1 MASGRHA
8 TRQWIGT
15 RTHSTSLGFD
25 ARNADNWR
33 PLNPSGCAMFVPG
46 QRWIS
51 TAEPELGLG
60 TVLRVEGRGVQVLFA
75 KAGVLRPYAA
85 DSAPLV
91 RAEFRA
97 GQRVAGKGI
106 AFLVERVEIK
116 EELLIYRGEGREL
129 HEGQLDDEQS
139 VSQADDRLI
148 GGRTDPVS
156 QFELRLEGL
165 RRRAEAR
172 RSPMWGLGAARVG
185 LVPHQ
190 LRVAGIA
197 AARRPP
203 RVLLADEVGLGK
215 TIEAGM
221 IVARQLAT
229 GRAARVLLLLPD
241 TLVYQ
246 WFVELLRRFNLSFAI
261 YDEERCEALDLPLDG
276 ATAPANPF
284 EDEQLVIADFAFL
297 EANPK
302 RAQQLLDAPWDLLVV
317 DEAHHLAWTPA
328 AASPRYTLVEQLA
341 AKTPGVILLTATP
354 EQLGRS
360 GHFARLRLLDP
371 QRYHDLDADLA
382 EAEGFQS
389 LSRIADKLLDGE
401 ALDAAQ
407 LATLRNAFA
416 GDAALE
422 ARLADTTRPEHA
434 REILAALIDRHGTGR
449 AMFRNRRAGI
459 GGFPQRLPQWQVLD
473 AAGLDEAM
481 RQALLAEF
489 HADIQQPPPVLELDY
504 ANDPRL
510 NALVELLDAHPQ
522 DKFLLIC
529 RSQAKVLAL
538 EEALRTRS
546 GAGIARFHEGLGIV
560 QRDRNAAYF
569 AQPDGARLLLCSEIG
584 SEGRNFQFAHRLVL
598 WDLPLDPDLL
608 EQRIGRLDR
617 IGQAHDISIHILAVA
632 DSAQHVLARW
642 YDEGV
647 DAFRQS
653 PADGRELLRRYGD
666 TLAQLADQHARGDD
680 GRDQELDALLVET
693 RAAHE
698 QMAELIHE
706 GRDHLLELAASRDPH
721 AEELAQAFRREDE
734 DPSRD
739 AFVQRLLEAYGIH
752 AEELGGKVL
761 LLDPQYLST
770 DALPGFAEGPQS
782 ATFSRAV
789 ALAREELPL
798 LRLDHP
804 MIAGAL
810 DLALSG
816 EQGNAAFM
824 VDDALPP
831 RSALLQAVFV
841 LECVA
846 DRRLD
851 AERFLPALPITV
863 TVDTRLAERADFEP
877 SEAALRK
884 AADRNIEVPRYRKF
898 LAKLVPP
905 MLEKAELATGARAQ
919 AMIAAAMAEAGAA
932 LDAEL
937 SRLEALRAVNPSIS
951 AAEIAT
957 LAAERDALLTA
968 LPQSRLRLDAV
979 RFVVS
984 ADFLALR

>member
-1 MASGRHA
+1 
-8 TRQWIGT
+8 
-15 RTHSTSLGFD
+15 
-25 ARNADNWR
+25 
-33 PLNPSGCAMFVPG
+33 MFVPG

-51 TAEPELGLG
+51 SAEPELGLG

-75 KAGVLRPYAA
+75 KAGVLRPYAM
-85 DSAPLV
+85 DSAPLL

-106 AFLVERVEIK
+106 AFLVERVEIR
-116 EELLIYRGEGREL
+116 EGLLIYRGEGREL
-129 HEGQLDDEQS
+129 EEGQLDDEQS

-148 GGRTDPVS
+148 GGRTDPVA

-165 RRRAEAR
+165 KRRAEAR
-172 RSPMWGLGAARVG
+172 RSPMWGLGAARIG

-197 AARRPP
+197 SARRPP

-221 IVARQLAT
+221 IIARQLAT
-229 GRAARVLLLLPD
+229 GRASRVLLLLPD

-261 YDEERCEALDLPLDG
+261 YDEERCEALEQDDG
-276 ATAPANPF
+276 NPF
-284 EDEQLVIADFAFL
+284 EDEQLVIADFGFL
-297 EANPK
+297 ENSPK
-302 RAQQLLDAPWDLLVV
+302 HAQQLLDAPWDLLVV
-317 DEAHHLAWTPA
+317 DEAHHLAWSPE
-328 AASPRYTLVEQLA
+328 AASPRYTMVEQLA
-341 AKTPGVILLTATP
+341 ARIPGVILLTATP

-371 QRYHDLDADLA
+371 QRYHDLDGYLA
-382 EAEGFQS
+382 ESDTYQA
-389 LSRIADKLLDGE
+389 LSKIADRLLDGE
-401 ALDAAQ
+401 ALDDAQRATLTEAFRGDEALTTQ
-407 LATLRNAFA
+407 LADSTKPAN
-416 GDAALE
+416 
-422 ARLADTTRPEHA
+422 A
-434 REILAALIDRHGTGR
+434 RELLAALIDRHGTGR
-449 AMFRNRRAGI
+449 AMFRNNRAGV
-459 GGFPQRLPQWQVLD
+459 GGFPKRLPEWHLLD
-473 AAGLDEAM
+473 ADTIDEST
-481 RQALLAEF
+481 RQSLLAEF
-489 HADIQQPPPVLELDY
+489 HADIQQPPALIEVDY
-504 ANDPRL
+504 SADPRID
-510 NALVELLDAHPQ
+510 ALIALLDRYSQ

-538 EEALRTRS
+538 EEVLRTRS
-546 GAGIARFHEGLGIV
+546 GVGVARFHEGLGII

-584 SEGRNFQFAHRLVL
+584 SEGRNFQFAHRLIL

-617 IGQAHDISIHILAVA
+617 IGQKHDINVHILAVA

-647 DAFRQS
+647 DAFRMS
-653 PADGRELLRRYGD
+653 PADGRELLRRYGEPL
-666 TLAQLADQHARGDD
+666 TRLADEHARGDD
-680 GRDQELDALLVET
+680 NRDQELDALLT
-693 RAAHE
+693 DTHASHE
-698 QMAELIHE
+698 QMAELIRG
-706 GRDHLLELAASRDPH
+706 GRDHLLELAASRDLH
-721 AEELAQAFRREDE
+721 ADELQQAFAREDF
-734 DPSRD
+734 DPARD
-739 AFVQRLLEAYGIH
+739 AFVQRLLEGFGIH
-752 AEELGGKVL
+752 PEELGSQVL

-782 ATFSRAV
+782 VTFAREV

-804 MIAGAL
+804 LVAGAL
-810 DLALSG
+810 DLALSS

-824 VDDALPP
+824 VDDELPA
-831 RSALLQAVFV
+831 RSALLQVV
-841 LECVA
+841 YLLECVA

-851 AERFLPALPITV
+851 AERFLPTLPIVITM
-863 TVDTRLAERADFEP
+863 DTRLVERVDFQP
-877 SEAALRK
+877 SQTSLRRAATRT
-884 AADRNIEVPRYRKF
+884 IEVARYRKF
-898 LAKLVPP
+898 LGKLVPP
-905 MLEKAELATGARAQ
+905 MLARAETLAGERGQASIDEAVSLAT
-919 AMIAAAMAEAGAA
+919 ET

-937 SRLEALRAVNPSIS
+937 SRLLALRAVNPSVS
-951 AAEIAT
+951 EAEIAAVAEERT
-957 LAAERDALLTA
+957 QLLAA

-984 ADFLALR
+984 GDFLALR

>member
-1 MASGRHA
+1 
-8 TRQWIGT
+8 
-15 RTHSTSLGFD
+15 
-25 ARNADNWR
+25 
-33 PLNPSGCAMFVPG
+33 MFVPG

-75 KAGVLRPYAA
+75 KAGVLRPYAV

-139 VSQADDRLI
+139 VSQADDRLV
-148 GGRTDPVS
+148 GGRTDPIA

-165 RRRAEAR
+165 RRRAAAR
-172 RSPMWGLGAARVG
+172 RSPSWGLGAARIG

-197 AARRPP
+197 ASRRPP
-203 RVLLADEVGLGK
+203 RILLADEVGLGK

-221 IVARQLAT
+221 ILARQLAT
-229 GRAARVLLLLPD
+229 GRAQRVLILLPD

-246 WFVELLRRFNLSFAI
+246 WFVELFRRFNLSFAI
-261 YDEERCEALDLPLDG
+261 YDEERCEALEQSDS
-276 ATAPANPF
+276 TSNPF
-284 EDEQLVIADFAFL
+284 EDEQLVIADFSFL
-297 EANPK
+297 EQSPK
-302 RAQQLLDAPWDLLVV
+302 RAEQLLQAPWDLLVV
-317 DEAHHLAWTPA
+317 DEAHHLAWSPDV
-328 AASPRYTLVEQLA
+328 ASPRYTLVEKLA
-341 AKTPGVILLTATP
+341 AITPGVILLTATP

-371 QRYHDLDADLA
+371 QRYHDLDGYLA
-382 EAEGFQS
+382 EADSFQN
-389 LSRIADKLLDGE
+389 LSRMTDALLDGE
-401 ALDAAQ
+401 PLDAEQRAV
-407 LATLRNAFA
+407 LADAFRN
-416 GDAALE
+416 DEALT
-422 ARLADTTRPEHA
+422 ARLADTTKPENA

-449 AMFRNRRAGI
+449 SMFRNRRAGI
-459 GGFPQRLPQWQVLD
+459 GGFPKRLPVWHLLD
-473 AAGLDEAM
+473 ADNVDDNT
-481 RQALLAEF
+481 RQMLLAEF
-489 HADIQQPPPVLELDY
+489 HADIQQPSPVLELDY
-504 ANDPRL
+504 ANDPRVD
-510 NALVELLDAHPQ
+510 ALVELLQEHAQ

-546 GAGIARFHEGLGIV
+546 GVGVARFHEGLGIV

-617 IGQAHDISIHILAVA
+617 IGQKHDISIHILAIT

-642 YDEGV
+642 YDQGI
-647 DAFRQS
+647 DAFRSS
-653 PADGRELLRRYGD
+653 PSDGRELLRRYGES
-666 TLAQLADQHARGDD
+666 LAKLADEHARGSD
-680 GRDQELDALLVET
+680 GRDQELDALIAET
-693 RAAHE
+693 RASHE
-698 QMAELIHE
+698 EMAELIRA
-706 GRDHLLELAASRDPH
+706 GRDHLLELASSRDPH
-721 AEELAQAFRREDE
+721 ADDLHSAFTREDN
-734 DPSRD
+734 DPARD
-739 AFVQRLLEAYGIH
+739 AFVQRLLEQYGIH
-752 AEELGGKVL
+752 AEDLGSKVV

-782 ATFSRAV
+782 VTFDRDV

-798 LRLDHP
+798 LRFDHP
-804 MIAGAL
+804 MVAAAL

-824 VDDALPP
+824 VDDVLPP
-831 RSALLQAVFV
+831 RSALLQAVFL

-846 DRRLD
+846 DRKLD
-851 AERFLPALPITV
+851 PERFLPTSPIVV
-863 TVDTRLAERADFEP
+863 TIDTRLAERADFEP
-877 SEAALRK
+877 SDIALRK
-884 AADRNIEVPRYRKF
+884 AADRNIEVARYRKF
-898 LAKLVPP
+898 LTKLVPP
-905 MLEKAELATGARAQ
+905 MLEKAEVVAGQRGQALIDDAVALATDT
-919 AMIAAAMAEAGAA
+919 
-932 LDAEL
+932 LDADL
-937 SRLEALRAVNPSIS
+937 SRLLSLRAVNPSIS
-951 AAEIAT
+951 EAEIAAVSEERSAL
-957 LAAERDALLTA
+957 LAA
-968 LPQSRLRLDAV
+968 LPLSRLRLDAV

>member
-1 MASGRHA
+1 M
-8 TRQWIGT
+8 
-15 RTHSTSLGFD
+15 
-25 ARNADNWR
+25 
-33 PLNPSGCAMFVPG
+33 
-46 QRWIS
+46 
-51 TAEPELGLG
+51 
-60 TVLRVEGRGVQVLFA
+60 QVLFA
-75 KAGVLRPYAA
+75 KAGVLRPYAV
-85 DSAPLV
+85 DSAPLL

-106 AFLVERVEIK
+106 AFLVERVEIRND
-116 EELLIYRGEGREL
+116 LLIYRGEGREL
-129 HEGQLDDEQS
+129 EEGQLDDEQS
-139 VSQADDRLI
+139 VSQADDRLV
-148 GGRTDPVS
+148 GGRTDPVA
-156 QFELRLEGL
+156 QFELRLDGL
-165 RRRAEAR
+165 TRRAEAR
-172 RSPMWGLGAARVG
+172 RSPVWGLGAARVG

-221 IVARQLAT
+221 IIARQLAT
-229 GRAARVLLLLPD
+229 GRASRVLVLLPD

-261 YDEERCEALDLPLDG
+261 YDEERCEALQPSGDDDASDAG
-276 ATAPANPF
+276 NPF
-284 EDEQLVIADFAFL
+284 EDEQLVIADFGFL
-297 EANPK
+297 ENSPK
-302 RAQQLLDAPWDLLVV
+302 HAAQLLDAPWDLLVV
-317 DEAHHLAWTPA
+317 DEAHHLEWSPE
-328 AASPRYTLVEQLA
+328 AASPRYTMVEQLA

-371 QRYHDLDADLA
+371 QRYHDLDGYLA
-382 EAEGFQS
+382 EADTFME
-389 LSRIADKLLDGE
+389 LSKIADRLLDGE
-401 ALDAAQ
+401 ALSDAQRDTLAEAFQGDEALTAQ
-407 LATLRNAFA
+407 LAESTKPVN
-416 GDAALE
+416 
-422 ARLADTTRPEHA
+422 A
-434 REILAALIDRHGTGR
+434 RELLAALIDRHGTGR

-459 GGFPQRLPQWQVLD
+459 GGFPKRLPEWHLL
-473 AAGLDEAM
+473 AADTLEEST
-481 RQALLAEF
+481 RQSLLAEF
-489 HADIQQPPPVLELDY
+489 HADIQQPPALIEVDY
-504 ANDPRL
+504 SADPRIDTL
-510 NALVELLDAHPQ
+510 IALLDQHPQ

-538 EEALRTRS
+538 EDALRTKS
-546 GAGIARFHEGLGIV
+546 GVGVARFHEGLGIV

-584 SEGRNFQFAHRLVL
+584 SEGRNFQFAHRLIL

-617 IGQAHDISIHILAVA
+617 IGQKHDISIHILVVA

-647 DAFRQS
+647 DAFRVS
-653 PADGRELLRRYGD
+653 PADGRELLRRYGEP
-666 TLAQLADQHARGDD
+666 LARLADEHARGDD
-680 GRDQELDALLVET
+680 NRDQELDALLTDT
-693 RAAHE
+693 RASHQ
-698 QMAELIHE
+698 QMAELIRG
-706 GRDHLLELAASRDPH
+706 GRDHLLELAASRDLH
-721 AEELAQAFRREDE
+721 ADELQQAFAREDH
-734 DPSRD
+734 DPGRD
-739 AFVQRLLEAYGIH
+739 AFIQRLLEAFGIH
-752 AEELGGKVL
+752 AEELGGRVL
-761 LLDPQYLST
+761 LLDPQYLAT

-782 ATFSRAV
+782 VTFAREV

-804 MIAGAL
+804 LVIGAL

-824 VDDALPP
+824 VEDDLPV
-831 RSALLQAVFV
+831 RTALLQAVYV

-851 AERFLPALPITV
+851 AERFLPALPIVV
-863 TVDTRLAERADFEP
+863 TIDTKLAERVDFRP
-877 SEAALRK
+877 SDASLRRAASRT
-884 AADRNIEVPRYRKF
+884 IEVARYRKF
-898 LAKLVPP
+898 LGKLVPP
-905 MLEKAELATGARAQ
+905 MLERAETLAVARGQANINDALELATTT
-919 AMIAAAMAEAGAA
+919 

-937 SRLEALRAVNPSIS
+937 SRLLALRAVNPSIS
-951 AAEIAT
+951 ETEIAT
-957 LAAERDALLTA
+957 IVSERSELLAA

-984 ADFLALR
+984 PDFLVLR

>member
-1 MASGRHA
+1 
-8 TRQWIGT
+8 
-15 RTHSTSLGFD
+15 
-25 ARNADNWR
+25 
-33 PLNPSGCAMFVPG
+33 MFVPG

-51 TAEPELGLG
+51 SAEPELGLG

-75 KAGVLRPYAA
+75 KAGVLRPYAI
-85 DSAPLV
+85 DSAPLL

-106 AFLVERVEIK
+106 AFLVERVEIRND
-116 EELLIYRGEGREL
+116 LLIYRGEGREL
-129 HEGQLDDEQS
+129 EEGQLDDEQS

-148 GGRTDPVS
+148 GGRTDPVA

-165 RRRAEAR
+165 
-172 RSPMWGLGAARVG
+172 GAARIG
-185 LVPHQ
+185 LIPHQ

-197 AARRPP
+197 SARRPP

-221 IVARQLAT
+221 IIARQLAT
-229 GRAARVLLLLPD
+229 GRASRVLLLLPD

-261 YDEERCEALDLPLDG
+261 YDEERCEALEQSGMDHSDEEPSG
-276 ATAPANPF
+276 NGGNPF
-284 EDEQLVIADFAFL
+284 EDEQLVIADFGFL
-297 EANPK
+297 ENSPK
-302 RAQQLLDAPWDLLVV
+302 YAAKLLDAPWDLLVV
-317 DEAHHLAWTPA
+317 DEAHHLAWSPETS
-328 AASPRYTLVEQLA
+328 SPRYSMVERLA
-341 AKTPGVILLTATP
+341 AVIPGVILLTATP

-371 QRYHDLDADLA
+371 QRYHDLDGYLA
-382 EAEGFQS
+382 EADGYQA
-389 LSRIADKLLDGE
+389 LSKIANRLLAGE
-401 ALDAAQ
+401 AL
-407 LATLRNAFA
+407 
-416 GDAALE
+416 GDAEQSALTE
-422 ARLADTTRPEHA
+422 AFRGDQALTALLADASKPANA
-434 REILAALIDRHGTGR
+434 RELLAALIDRHGTGR

-459 GGFPQRLPQWQVLD
+459 GGFPNRLPQWHLID
-473 AAGLDEAM
+473 AGKLSESM
-481 RQALLAEF
+481 RQSLLAEF
-489 HADIQQPPPVLELDY
+489 HADIQQPPALIEVDY
-504 ANDPRL
+504 SNDPRIDTL
-510 NALVELLDAHPQ
+510 IELLDAHPK

-529 RSQAKVLAL
+529 RTQAKVVAL

-546 GAGIARFHEGLGIV
+546 GVGVARFHEGLGIV

-569 AQPDGARLLLCSEIG
+569 AQPDGARVLLCSEIG

-617 IGQAHDISIHILAVA
+617 IGQRHDIGIHILAVA

-647 DAFRQS
+647 DAFHVS
-653 PADGRELLRRYGD
+653 PADGRELLRRFGEP
-666 TLAQLADQHARGDD
+666 LARLADEHARGDD
-680 GRDQELDALLVET
+680 NRDQELDVLLAET
-693 RAAHE
+693 RASHE
-698 QMAELIHE
+698 QMAELINA
-706 GRDHLLELAASRDPH
+706 GRDHLLELAASRDLH
-721 AEELAQAFRREDE
+721 ADELQQAFVREDR
-734 DPSRD
+734 DPGRD
-739 AFVQRLLEAYGIH
+739 AFVQRLLEAFGIH
-752 AEELGGKVL
+752 PEDLGSKVL

-782 ATFSRAV
+782 VTFDRDV
-789 ALAREELPL
+789 ALAREDLPL

-804 MIAGAL
+804 LVAGAM

-824 VDDALPP
+824 VDEVLPA
-831 RSALLQAVFV
+831 RTALLQSVYV

-851 AERFLPALPITV
+851 AHRFLQALPIVV
-863 TVDTRLAERADFEP
+863 TVDTRLSERGDFVP
-877 SEAALRK
+877 SENALRK
-884 AADRNIEVPRYRKF
+884 AADRNIEVGRYRKF

-905 MLEKAELATGARAQ
+905 MLERAEKIATGRGQ
-919 AMIAAAMAEAGAA
+919 ASIDDAVKQATDT

-937 SRLEALRAVNPSIS
+937 SRLLALRAVNPSVS
-951 AAEIAT
+951 DAEIAAVT
-957 LAAERDALLTA
+957 DERTALLAA

-984 ADFLALR
+984 GDFLALR

>member
-1 MASGRHA
+1 
-8 TRQWIGT
+8 
-15 RTHSTSLGFD
+15 
-25 ARNADNWR
+25 
-33 PLNPSGCAMFVPG
+33 MFVPG

-116 EELLIYRGEGREL
+116 EDLLIYRGEGREL

-148 GGRTDPVS
+148 GGRTDPVA
-156 QFELRLEGL
+156 QFELRVEGL

-172 RSPMWGLGAARVG
+172 RSPAWGLGAARVG

-197 AARRPP
+197 SARRPP

-221 IVARQLAT
+221 IMARQLAT
-229 GRAARVLLLLPD
+229 GRASRVLLLLPD

-261 YDEERCEALDLPLDG
+261 YDEERCEALTLSEEGKDAG
-276 ATAPANPF
+276 NPF

-317 DEAHHLAWTPA
+317 DEAHHLAWTPE
-328 AASPRYTLVEQLA
+328 AASPRYTLVERLA

-371 QRYHDLDADLA
+371 QRYHDLDAYLA
-382 EAEGFQS
+382 EAERFQP

-401 ALDAAQ
+401 ALDEAQ
-407 LATLRNAFA
+407 LATLRSAFT

-422 ARLADTTRPEHA
+422 ARLANTTKPEHA

-459 GGFPQRLPQWQVLD
+459 GGFPQRVPQWHVLD
-473 AAGLDEAM
+473 AAGLDEAA

-489 HADIQQPPPVLELDY
+489 HADIQQPPPVLEHDY

-510 NALVELLDAHPQ
+510 DALVALLDAHPQ

-617 IGQAHDISIHILAVA
+617 IGQTHDISIHILAMA

-653 PADGRELLRRYGD
+653 PADGRELLRRYGG
-666 TLAQLADQHARGDD
+666 TLAQLADQHARGGD
-680 GRDQELDALLVET
+680 GRDQELDVLLAET

-698 QMAELIHE
+698 QMAELIRE

-721 AEELAQAFRREDE
+721 AEELSQAFRREDE
-734 DPSRD
+734 DPARD
-739 AFVQRLLEAYGIH
+739 AFVQRVLETYGVH

-831 RSALLQAVFV
+831 RSALLQTVFV

-863 TVDTRLAERADFEP
+863 TIDTRLAERADFEP

-905 MLEKAELATGARAQ
+905 MLEKAELAARTRAQ
-919 AMIAAAMAEAGAA
+919 AMIDTAMAEAGAA

-937 SRLEALRAVNPSIS
+937 SRLQALRAVNPSIS
-951 AAEIAT
+951 TAEIAT
-957 LAAERDALLTA
+957 LAAERAALLAA

>member
-1 MASGRHA
+1 
-8 TRQWIGT
+8 
-15 RTHSTSLGFD
+15 
-25 ARNADNWR
+25 
-33 PLNPSGCAMFVPG
+33 MFVPG

-51 TAEPELGLG
+51 SAEPELGLG

-75 KAGVLRPYAA
+75 KAGVLRPYAI
-85 DSAPLV
+85 DSAPLL

-106 AFLVERVEIK
+106 AFLVERVEIR

-129 HEGQLDDEQS
+129 EEGQLDDEQS

-148 GGRTDPVS
+148 GGRTDAVA

-165 RRRAEAR
+165 KRRAQAR
-172 RSPMWGLGAARVG
+172 RSPMWGLGAARIG

-197 AARRPP
+197 SARRPP

-221 IVARQLAT
+221 IIARQLAT
-229 GRAARVLLLLPD
+229 GRASRVLLLLPD

-261 YDEERCEALDLPLDG
+261 YDEERCEALTQSGEQQAGDDS
-276 ATAPANPF
+276 NPF
-284 EDEQLVIADFAFL
+284 EDEQLVIADFGFL
-297 EANPK
+297 ENSPK
-302 RAQQLLDAPWDLLVV
+302 HAQQLLDAPWDLLVV
-317 DEAHHLAWTPA
+317 DEAHHLAWSPET
-328 AASPRYTLVEQLA
+328 ASPRYTMVERLA
-341 AKTPGVILLTATP
+341 AAIPGVILLTATP

-371 QRYHDLDADLA
+371 QRYYDLDGYLA
-382 EAEGFQS
+382 EADAYQA
-389 LSRIADKLLDGE
+389 LSKIADRLLDGS
-401 ALDAAQ
+401 ALDDAQRTTLAEAFHGDESLIAQ
-407 LATLRNAFA
+407 LAESTKPAN
-416 GDAALE
+416 
-422 ARLADTTRPEHA
+422 A
-434 REILAALIDRHGTGR
+434 RELLAALIDRHGTGR
-449 AMFRNRRAGI
+449 AMFRNNRAGV
-459 GGFPQRLPQWQVLD
+459 GGFPKRQPEWHLLD
-473 AAGLDEAM
+473 AETLQEST
-481 RQALLAEF
+481 RQSLLAEF
-489 HADIQQPPPVLELDY
+489 HADIQQPPPLIEVDY
-504 ANDPRL
+504 STDPRIDTL
-510 NALVELLDAHPQ
+510 IALLDQHPQ

-529 RSQAKVLAL
+529 RSHAKVLAL
-538 EEALRTRS
+538 EDVLRTRS
-546 GAGIARFHEGLGIV
+546 GVAVARFHEGLGIV

-584 SEGRNFQFAHRLVL
+584 SEGRNFQFAHRLIL

-617 IGQAHDISIHILAVA
+617 IGQKHDINIHILAVA

-642 YDEGV
+642 YDEGI
-647 DAFRQS
+647 DAFHLS
-653 PADGRELLRRYGD
+653 PADGRELLRRYGEP
-666 TLAQLADQHARGDD
+666 LARLADEHARGDD
-680 GRDQELDALLVET
+680 NRDQELDVLLAET
-693 RAAHE
+693 RASHE
-698 QMAELIHE
+698 QMAELIRG
-706 GRDHLLELAASRDPH
+706 GRDHLLELAASRDLH
-721 AEELAQAFRREDE
+721 ADELQQSFAREDV
-734 DPSRD
+734 DPGRD
-739 AFVQRLLEAYGIH
+739 AFVQRLLEAFGIH
-752 AEELGGKVL
+752 AEELGGQVL

-782 ATFSRAV
+782 VTFARDV

-804 MIAGAL
+804 LVAGAM

-824 VDDALPP
+824 VDDVLPA
-831 RSALLQAVFV
+831 RTALLQAIYV

-851 AERFLPALPITV
+851 AERFLPTLPIVV
-863 TVDTRLAERADFEP
+863 TVDTRLAERSDFAP
-877 SEAALRK
+877 SDIALRK
-884 AADRNIEVPRYRKF
+884 AADRNIEVVRYRKF
-898 LAKLVPP
+898 LGKLVPP
-905 MLEKAELATGARAQ
+905 MLARAETLATARGQASIDEAVSLATGT
-919 AMIAAAMAEAGAA
+919 

-937 SRLEALRAVNPSIS
+937 SRLLALQTVNPSVS
-951 AAEIAT
+951 ETEITAVADERT
-957 LAAERDALLTA
+957 RLLAA
-968 LPQSRLRLDAV
+968 LPLSRLRLDSV

>member
-1 MASGRHA
+1 
-8 TRQWIGT
+8 
-15 RTHSTSLGFD
+15 
-25 ARNADNWR
+25 
-33 PLNPSGCAMFVPG
+33 MFVPG

-75 KAGVLRPYAA
+75 KAGVLRPYAV

-106 AFLVERVEIK
+106 AFLVEQVEIR
-116 EELLIYRGEGREL
+116 EDLLIYRGEGREL

-148 GGRTDPVS
+148 GGRTDSVA
-156 QFELRLEGL
+156 QFELRVEGL

-172 RSPMWGLGAARVG
+172 RSPAWGLGAARVG

-197 AARRPP
+197 SARRPP

-229 GRAARVLLLLPD
+229 GRASRVLLLLPD

-261 YDEERCEALDLPLDG
+261 YDEERCEALSLSDEG
-276 ATAPANPF
+276 EASGNPF

-317 DEAHHLAWTPA
+317 DEAHHLAWTPE
-328 AASPRYTLVEQLA
+328 AASPRYTLAERLA

-371 QRYHDLDADLA
+371 QRYHDLDAYLA
-382 EAEGFQS
+382 EAERFQP
-389 LSRIADKLLDGE
+389 LSQVADKLLDGE
-401 ALDAAQ
+401 ALSDAE
-407 LATLRNAFA
+407 LAMLRNAFV

-459 GGFPQRLPQWQVLD
+459 GGFPQRVPQWQVLD
-473 AAGLDEAM
+473 AADVDEAM
-481 RQALLAEF
+481 RQSLLAEF
-489 HADIQQPPPVLELDY
+489 HADIQQPSPVLEHDY

-510 NALVELLDAHPQ
+510 EALVELLDAHPQ

-617 IGQAHDISIHILAVA
+617 IGQTHDISIHILAVA

-647 DAFRQS
+647 DAFRLS

-666 TLAQLADQHARGDD
+666 TLARLADQHARGDD
-680 GRDQELDALLVET
+680 GRDQELDVLLAET

-698 QMAELIHE
+698 QMAELIRE

-721 AEELAQAFRREDE
+721 AEELGQAFRREDE

-770 DALPGFAEGPQS
+770 DALPGFAEGPLS

-824 VDDALPP
+824 VDDMLPP
-831 RSALLQAVFV
+831 RSALLQSVFV

-863 TVDTRLAERADFEP
+863 TIDTKLVEREDFQP
-877 SEAALRK
+877 SDTALRK

-905 MLEKAELATGARAQ
+905 MLEKAEQTARSRAQ
-919 AMIAAAMAEAGAA
+919 AMIDDAVAEAGAT

-937 SRLEALRAVNPSIS
+937 SRLQALRTVNPSIS

-957 LAAERDALLTA
+957 VAAERDALLAA

>member
-1 MASGRHA
+1 M
-8 TRQWIGT
+8 
-15 RTHSTSLGFD
+15 
-25 ARNADNWR
+25 
-33 PLNPSGCAMFVPG
+33 MFVPG

-51 TAEPELGLG
+51 SAEPELGLG

-75 KAGVLRPYAA
+75 KAGVLRPYAM
-85 DSAPLV
+85 DSAPLL

-106 AFLVERVEIK
+106 AFLVERVEIR
-116 EELLIYRGEGREL
+116 EGLLIYRGEGREL
-129 HEGQLDDEQS
+129 EEGQLDDEQS

-148 GGRTDPVS
+148 GGRTDPVA

-165 RRRAEAR
+165 KRRAEAR
-172 RSPMWGLGAARVG
+172 RSPMWGLGAARIG

-197 AARRPP
+197 SARRPP

-221 IVARQLAT
+221 IIARQLAT
-229 GRAARVLLLLPD
+229 GRASRVLLLLPD

-246 WFVELLRRFNLSFAI
+246 WFVEMLRRFNLSFAI
-261 YDEERCEALDLPLDG
+261 YDEERCEALEQDDG
-276 ATAPANPF
+276 NPF
-284 EDEQLVIADFAFL
+284 EDEQLVIADFGFL
-297 EANPK
+297 ENSPK
-302 RAQQLLDAPWDLLVV
+302 HAQQLLDAPWDLLVV
-317 DEAHHLAWTPA
+317 DEAHHLAWSPDV
-328 AASPRYTLVEQLA
+328 ASPRYTMVEQLA
-341 AKTPGVILLTATP
+341 ARIPGVILLTATP

-371 QRYHDLDADLA
+371 QRYHDLDGYLA
-382 EAEGFQS
+382 EADTYQA
-389 LSRIADKLLDGE
+389 LSKIADRLLDREPLDDAQRAALAE
-401 ALDAAQ
+401 AFHGDETLTAQ
-407 LATLRNAFA
+407 LAGSMKPAN
-416 GDAALE
+416 
-422 ARLADTTRPEHA
+422 A
-434 REILAALIDRHGTGR
+434 RELLAALIDRHGTGR
-449 AMFRNRRAGI
+449 AMFRNNRAGV
-459 GGFPQRLPQWQVLD
+459 GGFPKRLPEWHLLD
-473 AAGLDEAM
+473 ADTVEEST

-489 HADIQQPPPVLELDY
+489 HADIQQPPALIEIDY
-504 ANDPRL
+504 SADPRIDTL
-510 NALVELLDAHPQ
+510 IALLDAHPQ

-538 EEALRTRS
+538 EEVLRTRS
-546 GAGIARFHEGLGIV
+546 GVGVARFHEGLGII

-584 SEGRNFQFAHRLVL
+584 SEGRNFQFAHRLIL

-617 IGQAHDISIHILAVA
+617 IGQKHDINIHILAVA

-647 DAFRQS
+647 DAFRMS
-653 PADGRELLRRYGD
+653 PADGRELLRRYGEP
-666 TLAQLADQHARGDD
+666 LARLADEHARGDD
-680 GRDQELDALLVET
+680 NRDQELDVLLAET
-693 RAAHE
+693 RSSHE
-698 QMAELIHE
+698 QMAELIRG
-706 GRDHLLELAASRDPH
+706 GRDHLLELAASRDLH
-721 AEELAQAFRREDE
+721 ADELQQAFAREDF
-734 DPSRD
+734 DPGRD
-739 AFVQRLLEAYGIH
+739 AFVQRLLEGFGIH
-752 AEELGGKVL
+752 PEELGGQVL

-782 ATFSRAV
+782 VTFARDV

-804 MIAGAL
+804 LVAGAL
-810 DLALSG
+810 DLALSS

-824 VDDALPP
+824 VDDELPA
-831 RSALLQAVFV
+831 RSALLQAVYL

-851 AERFLPALPITV
+851 AERFLPTLPIVITM
-863 TVDTRLAERADFEP
+863 DTRLAERVDFQP
-877 SEAALRK
+877 SETSLRRAATRT
-884 AADRNIEVPRYRKF
+884 IEVARYRKF
-898 LAKLVPP
+898 LGKLVPP
-905 MLEKAELATGARAQ
+905 MLARA
-919 AMIAAAMAEAGAA
+919 ETLAGERGKARIDDA
-932 LDAEL
+932 VNLVTETLDAEL
-937 SRLEALRAVNPSIS
+937 SRLLALRAVNPSVS
-951 AAEIAT
+951 EAEITAVVEERAQL
-957 LAAERDALLTA
+957 LAA

-984 ADFLALR
+984 GDFLALR

>member
-1 MASGRHA
+1 
-8 TRQWIGT
+8 
-15 RTHSTSLGFD
+15 
-25 ARNADNWR
+25 
-33 PLNPSGCAMFVPG
+33 MFVPG

-75 KAGVLRPYAA
+75 KAGVLRPYAI

-91 RAEFRA
+91 RAEFRP

-106 AFLVERVEIK
+106 AFLVERVEVR
-116 EELLIYRGEGREL
+116 EDLLVYRGEGREL
-129 HEGQLDDEQS
+129 EEGQLDDEQS

-148 GGRTDPVS
+148 GGRTDPVLH
-156 QFELRLEGL
+156 FELRLEGL
-165 RRRAEAR
+165 KRRAEAR
-172 RSPMWGLGAARVG
+172 RSPTWGLGASRIG

-197 AARRPP
+197 SARRPP

-221 IVARQLAT
+221 IIARQLAT
-229 GRAARVLLLLPD
+229 GRAERVLLLLPD

-261 YDEERCEALDLPLDG
+261 YDEERCEALEQSGDG
-276 ATAPANPF
+276 RNPF
-284 EDEQLVIADFAFL
+284 EDEQLVIADFSFL
-297 EANPK
+297 EQAPK
-302 RAQQLLDAPWDLLVV
+302 RASQLLDAHWDLLVV
-317 DEAHHLAWTPA
+317 DEAHHLAWTPE
-328 AASPRYTLVEQLA
+328 AASPRYTLVDQLA
-341 AKTPGVILLTATP
+341 AATPGVILLTATP

-371 QRYHDLDADLA
+371 QRYHDLDVY
-382 EAEGFQS
+382 
-389 LSRIADKLLDGE
+389 LSESDRFHNLSKIADRLLDSQP
-401 ALDAAQ
+401 LDENQ
-407 LATLRNAFA
+407 LATLREAFA
-416 GDAALE
+416 GDEGLQ
-422 ARLADTTRPEHA
+422 ARLTDTTKPDNA
-434 REILAALIDRHGTGR
+434 REIIAALIDRHGTGR
-449 AMFRNRRAGI
+449 AMFRNRRLSI
-459 GGFPQRLPQWQVLD
+459 GGFPQRLPVWQTLESTALSD
-473 AAGLDEAM
+473 DG

-489 HADIQQPPPVLELDY
+489 HSDIQQPPPVIEVDY
-504 ANDPRL
+504 SADPRL
-510 NALVELLDAHPQ
+510 DALVSLLDAHPQ

-546 GAGIARFHEGLGIV
+546 GVGLARFHEGLGIV

-617 IGQAHDISIHILAVA
+617 IGQKHDISIHILTVA

-647 DAFRQS
+647 DAFRTS
-653 PADGRELLRRYGD
+653 PADGRELLRRFGES
-666 TLAQLADQHARGDD
+666 LARLADEHARGDD
-680 GRDQELDALLVET
+680 NRDQELDVLLAET
-693 RAAHE
+693 RGAHE
-698 QMAELIHE
+698 EMAALIRD
-706 GRDHLLELAASRDPH
+706 GRDHLLELAASRDLH
-721 AEELAQAFRREDE
+721 ADALQQAFTREDH
-734 DPSRD
+734 DPGRD
-739 AFVQRLLEAYGIH
+739 TFIQGLLERFGIH

-770 DALPGFAEGPQS
+770 DALPGFAEGPQ
-782 ATFSRAV
+782 AVTFARDV

-804 MIAGAL
+804 MVMGAL
-810 DLALSG
+810 DLTLSN
-816 EQGNAAFM
+816 EQGNAAFL

-831 RSALLQAVFV
+831 RSALLQAVF
-841 LECVA
+841 LIECVA
-846 DRRLD
+846 DRKLD
-851 AERFLPALPITV
+851 AERFLPTQPIVV
-863 TVDTRLAERADFEP
+863 TVDTRLAERADFRP
-877 SEAALRK
+877 SDIALRK
-884 AADRNIEVPRYRKF
+884 AADRTIEVARYRKF

-905 MLEKAELATGARAQ
+905 MLEKAESLASERAQ
-919 AMIAAAMAEAGAA
+919 TNIADAVAQATDM

-937 SRLEALRAVNPSIS
+937 SRLLALRAVNPAIS
-951 AAEIAT
+951 EAEIGTVAG
-957 LAAERDALLTA
+957 ERTDLLKA
-968 LPQSRLRLDAV
+968 LPESRLRLDAV

-984 ADFLALR
+984 PDFLALR

>member
-1 MASGRHA
+1 
-8 TRQWIGT
+8 
-15 RTHSTSLGFD
+15 
-25 ARNADNWR
+25 
-33 PLNPSGCAMFVPG
+33 MFVPG

-51 TAEPELGLG
+51 SAEPELGLG
-60 TVLRVEGRGVQVLFA
+60 TVLRIEGRGVQVLFA
-75 KAGVLRPYAA
+75 KAGVLRPYAI
-85 DSAPLV
+85 DSAPLI

-106 AFLVERVEIK
+106 AFLVERVEIRD
-116 EELLIYRGEGREL
+116 ELLIYRGEGREL
-129 HEGQLDDEQS
+129 EEGQLDDEQS

-148 GGRTDPVS
+148 GGRTDSVAH
-156 QFELRLEGL
+156 FELRLEGL
-165 RRRAEAR
+165 KRRAEAR
-172 RSPMWGLGAARVG
+172 RSPMWGLGAARIG

-197 AARRPP
+197 SARRPP

-221 IVARQLAT
+221 IIARQLAT
-229 GRAARVLLLLPD
+229 GRASRVLLLLPD

-261 YDEERCEALDLPLDG
+261 YDEERCEALEQSGDAG
-276 ATAPANPF
+276 NPF
-284 EDEQLVIADFAFL
+284 EDEQLVIADFGFL
-297 EANPK
+297 ESSPK
-302 RAQQLLDAPWDLLVV
+302 HAQQLLDAPWDLLVV
-317 DEAHHLAWTPA
+317 DEAHHLAWSPE
-328 AASPRYTLVEQLA
+328 AASPRYTMVEQLA
-341 AKTPGVILLTATP
+341 ASVPGVILLTATP

-371 QRYHDLDADLA
+371 QRYHDLDGYLA
-382 EAEGFQS
+382 ESDTYQA
-389 LSRIADKLLDGE
+389 LSKVADRLLDGQ
-401 ALDAAQ
+401 ALDDHQRAILVDAFQ
-407 LATLRNAFA
+407 GDDTLTAH
-416 GDAALE
+416 
-422 ARLADTTRPEHA
+422 LADATKPAHA
-434 REILAALIDRHGTGR
+434 RELLAALIDRHGTGR
-449 AMFRNRRAGI
+449 AMFRNNRAGV
-459 GGFPQRLPQWQVLD
+459 GGFPNRLPEWHVLD
-473 AAGLDEAM
+473 ADTVGEST

-489 HADIQQPPPVLELDY
+489 HADIQQPPALIEVDY
-504 ANDPRL
+504 NADPRID
-510 NALVELLDAHPQ
+510 ALITLLEQHPQ

-546 GAGIARFHEGLGIV
+546 GVRVARFHEGLGIV

-584 SEGRNFQFAHRLVL
+584 SEGRNFQFAHRLIL

-617 IGQAHDISIHILAVA
+617 IGQKHDINIHVLVIA

-647 DAFRQS
+647 NAFRMS
-653 PADGRELLRRYGD
+653 PADGRELLRRYGEPL
-666 TLAQLADQHARGDD
+666 TRLADEHARGDD
-680 GRDQELDALLVET
+680 NRDQELDALLADT
-693 RAAHE
+693 HASHQ
-698 QMAELIHE
+698 QMAELIRG
-706 GRDHLLELAASRDPH
+706 GRDHLLELAASRDLH
-721 AEELAQAFRREDE
+721 ADELQQAFSREDH
-734 DPSRD
+734 DPGRD
-739 AFVQRLLEAYGIH
+739 AFVQRLLEAFGIH
-752 AEELGGKVL
+752 AEDLGGKVL
-761 LLDPQYLST
+761 MLDPQYLST

-782 ATFSRAV
+782 VTFARDT
-789 ALAREELPL
+789 ALAREDLPL

-804 MIAGAL
+804 LVAGAL

-824 VDDALPP
+824 VDDVLPP
-831 RSALLQAVFV
+831 RTALLQAVYV

-851 AERFLPALPITV
+851 AERFLPSLPIVV
-863 TVDTRLAERADFEP
+863 TVDTRLAERADFAP
-877 SEAALRK
+877 SDIALRK
-884 AADRNIEVPRYRKF
+884 AGDRNIEVARYRKF

-905 MLEKAELATGARAQ
+905 MLQRAETLAGISGQGGIDEAMALAT
-919 AMIAAAMAEAGAA
+919 ET
-932 LDAEL
+932 LDGEL
-937 SRLEALRAVNPSIS
+937 SRLLALRAVNPSIS
-951 AAEIAT
+951 EREIAAVT
-957 LAAERDALLTA
+957 DERNQLLAA
-968 LPQSRLRLDAV
+968 LPLSRLRLDAV